1 MFHRMKTLS
10 MIVATLSLLV
20 STGSQAMGPFQV
32 YEQALRNDPVFLGA
46 LKERDAGQENRA
58 IGRAGPLPK
67 ISYNYNQ
74 GRNDSRATY
83 LSERGNAHEDRHYTS
98 SGSTLMLQ
106 QPLIDYEAYAN
117 YRKGVAQALFADETF
132 RGKSQELLVRVLT
145 YYTKALFAE
154 DQIEI
159 AQARK
164 KAYEEQFQQNEHLFR
179 QDEGTRTDILEAE
192 SRFEQATAEEI
203 EARNEQDAAL
213 RELGALIGVASVD
226 VSELAPLAQTFQ
238 SFPLEPANFDTW
250 HAMALENNPTL
261 ASQRQALDVAH
272 YEVERNRAG
281 HLPKLNAYASVRKSE
296 SDSGNTYNQR
306 YDTNTIGFE
315 VNVPLFAGGGVSAS
329 VRQASANMEQAEYEL
344 DGKTRETLIELRR
357 QFSACLSGV
366 SKLRAY
372 QKALSSAEA
381 LVVSTKQS
389 ILGGERVNLDALN
402 AEQQL
407 YSTRR
412 DLAQARYDYLM
423 AWTKLHYYA
432 GTLRDTDLAQVDE
445 AFGPV
450 GKQP

>member
-1 MFHRMKTLS
+1 
-10 MIVATLSLLV
+10 
-20 STGSQAMGPFQV
+20 
-32 YEQALRNDPVFLGA
+32 
-46 LKERDAGQENRA
+46 
-58 IGRAGPLPK
+58 
-67 ISYNYNQ
+67 
-74 GRNDSRATY
+74 
-83 LSERGNAHEDRHYTS
+83 
-98 SGSTLMLQ
+98 
-106 QPLIDYEAYAN
+106 
-117 YRKGVAQALFADETF
+117 
-132 RGKSQELLVRVLT
+132 
-145 YYTKALFAE
+145 
-154 DQIEI
+154 
-159 AQARK
+159 
-164 KAYEEQFQQNEHLFR
+164 
-179 QDEGTRTDILEAE
+179 
-192 SRFEQATAEEI
+192 
-203 EARNEQDAAL
+203 
-213 RELGALIGVASVD
+213 LIGVPSVD

-261 ASQRQALDVAH
+261 ASQRQALEVAR

-329 VRQASANMEQAEYEL
+329 VRQASANLEQAEYEL

-372 QKALSSAEA
+372 KKALSSAEA

-432 GTLRDTDLAQVDE
+432 GTLRETDLARVDE
-445 AFGPV
+445 AFIR
-450 GKQP
+450 Q